1 MVKVLRNKL
10 TSIDHTRIISKKSLE
25 IENYLSEEFSLK
37 FRCLIG
43 DTVSVFG
50 GDVELVAR
58 DVGDSADLV
67 GAEVVWVRIQ
77 FTGHL

>member
-1 MVKVLRNKL
+1 MLRNKL
-10 TSIDHTRIISKKSLE
+10 TSIDHTRIISEELKK
-25 IENYLSEEFSLK
+25 YLSEEFSLK

>member
-1 MVKVLRNKL
+1 MKL
-10 TSIDHTRIISKKSLE
+10 
-25 IENYLSEEFSLK
+25 YLSEEFCLK
-37 FRCLIG
+37 FRCLVG
-43 DTVSVFG
+43 DTMLVFG